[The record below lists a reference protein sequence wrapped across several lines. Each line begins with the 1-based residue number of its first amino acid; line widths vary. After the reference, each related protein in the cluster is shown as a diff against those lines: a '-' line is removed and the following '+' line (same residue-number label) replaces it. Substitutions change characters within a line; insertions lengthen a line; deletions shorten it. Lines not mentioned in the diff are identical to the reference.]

1 MRRHWPPSVARSCG
15 LQDRSDPQYTTGTSA
30 AALDAIALPETAPA
44 IAPDRSASSR
54 PPPSHVI
61 RQPTLTHEN
70 QRKFQRSEEHTSEL
84 QSLMRI
90 SYAVLCLKKNTI
102 KKKQRNYKNTTTQK

>member
-1 MRRHWPPSVARSCG
+1 MRISEWSSDVCSSDLAALLPMKHCPKCRPRGNDGVDQSRLRRHGPPSVARSCG

-61 RQPTLTHEN
+61 RQPD
-70 QRKFQRSEEHTSEL
+70 RKSTRLNSSH
-84 QSLMRI
+84 
-90 SYAVLCLKKNTI
+90 
-102 KKKQRNYKNTTTQK
+102 